1 MMRSVR
7 QSNGLTSHGG
17 ALSGSSPSTRREFL
31 KWTTGAAAAISTFPL
46 VRSVHAAG
54 SDLLK
59 VGLIGCGGRGSGAAV
74 NALDADS
81 GTKLVAMCD
90 IFEDWARGAR
100 DRLKKMKPDR
110 VDVPDDRLFVG
121 FDGYK
126 KVIEASD
133 VVLIAC
139 ASRFHPEYLKA
150 AIEAGK
156 HVFCEKPHGIDPPGI
171 RMTQAAC
178 EEAKKKG
185 LSVVS
190 GLCWRYHTGVQET
203 MKRVLDGA
211 IGQIIAIQENYMR
224 TPYRL
229 VERKPGWSEIEYQF
243 RNWYHFNWLSGDDIQ
258 QSLIHGLDKA
268 SWAMGDQPPV
278 WCYGV
283 GGRAASF
290 GDVYGDVF
298 DHNAVVYEYP
308 SGVRLYGINR
318 AQNGCYTETSDLI
331 LGTKGRCDVLK
342 HRIEG
347 ETKWEYKGP
356 RCNMYQAEHEALF
369 SAIRSGKPINNG
381 RYMVV
386 STMLAILGQIAVYTG
401 RKVTWEEAFNA
412 NFRFGPEKADFT
424 IEPPVKPN
432 PNGEYPIAIPGIT
445 KLL

>member
-1 MMRSVR
+1 MRSVR

-31 KWTTGAAAAISTFPL
+31 KWTAGAAAAVSTLPL
-46 VRSVHAAG
+46 ARSVHAAG

-74 NALDADS
+74 NALDADP

-150 AIEAGK
+150 AIDAGK
-156 HVFCEKPHGIDPPGI
+156 HVFCEKPHGIDPPGV
-171 RMTQAAC
+171 RMVQAAC

-258 QSLIHGLDKA
+258 QSLIHSLDKA
-268 SWAMGDQPPV
+268 SWAMGEEPPV

-290 GDVYGDVF
+290 GDVYGDVL

-356 RCNMYQAEHEALF
+356 ACNMYQAEHEALF

-386 STMLAILGQIAVYTG
+386 STMLAVLGQIAVYTG

-412 NFRFGPEKADFT
+412 KFRFGPEKADFT

-432 PNGEYPIAIPGIT
+432 PNGEYPIAIPGVT
-445 KLL
+445 KLG